1 MSLLPIETPNPLF
14 GKYLYPEAN
23 AIRIRQQDITWTAEE
38 IAVTK
43 DIPDYKVNMSPAQFN
58 LVSTTLQTFV
68 EIEQRVGDVWEQ
80 IASWYPHSEI
90 EGACI
95 EIARMEK
102 AVHAFFYQKMSDVLN
117 IDPEDIAKTQS
128 EVRQLKGKLEF
139 LAKITSN
146 LSANK
151 PLSLAT
157 VALIEQVLLFSNFA
171 MLKSFQANG
180 HNLIA
185 NTVTGVE
192 FVCNDEQI
200 HGEYAAYLFNTV
212 MAEDIYGKYDRTQL
226 RSDII
231 AIANEVVRH
240 ESDMID
246 FSYAGESYIN
256 DITPQQLKHFIMSRA
271 NTVMTM
277 LGFEPLYD
285 VTDNPIAAWFY
296 KETSGIQMHDFFSSN
311 TSQYRRSW
319 DLEGF
324 SRLPY
329 IKEAPYE

>member
-1 MSLLPIETPNPLF
+1 MSNLLPIEQKNSLF
-14 GKYLYPEAN
+14 GLYLYPEAN

-38 IAVTK
+38 IAVAK
-43 DIPDYKVNMSPAQFN
+43 DIPDYKVNMTPAQFN

-68 EIEQRVGDVWEQ
+68 EIEQKVGDVWEQ

-117 IDPEDIAKTQS
+117 IDPEDTAKKQQD
-128 EVRQLKGKLEF
+128 VKQLKEKLEF
-139 LAKITSN
+139 LTKVTRN
-146 LSANK
+146 LSDNK

-180 HNLIA
+180 HNLIP
-185 NTVTGVE
+185 NTITGVE
-192 FVCNDEQI
+192 FVTNDETI
-200 HGEYAAYLFNTV
+200 HGEFAAYLFNTV
-212 MAEDIYGKYDRTQL
+212 LAEDVTDIYNKDQL
-226 RSDII
+226 KSDIL
-231 AIANEVVRH
+231 AIVNEVVRH
-240 ESDMID
+240 ESEMID
-246 FSYAGESYIN
+246 YSYNGATVIN
-256 DITPQQLKHFIMSRA
+256 DITPTQLKHFIMSRA
-271 NTVMTM
+271 NTVMEM
-277 LGFEPLYD
+277 LGYSPIYTIE
-285 VTDNPIAAWFY
+285 DNPIAGWFY
-296 KETSGIQMHDFFSSN
+296 KEAKGIQMHDFFASN

-324 SRLPY
+324 SRLPF
-329 IKEAPYE
+329 IGGKHE

>member
-1 MSLLPIETPNPLF
+1 MKLPIETANPLF

-23 AIRIRQQDITWTAEE
+23 NIRIKQQDVTWTAEE
-38 IAVTK
+38 IAVAK
-43 DIPDYKVNMSPAQFN
+43 DIPDYKVNMSAAQFN

-68 EIEQRVGDVWEQ
+68 EIEQKVGDVWEE
-80 IASWYPHSEI
+80 IASWFPHSEI

-117 IDPEDIAKTQS
+117 IDPEETAKKQV
-128 EVRQLKGKLEF
+128 EIRQLKQKLEF
-139 LAKITSN
+139 LSKVTSN

-180 HNLIA
+180 HNLIP

-192 FVCNDEQI
+192 FVTNDETI
-200 HGEYAAYLFNTV
+200 HGEFASYLFKT
-212 MAEDIYGKYDRTQL
+212 MLIEDTQHFYDRGSL
-226 RSDII
+226 RAQII

-240 ESDMID
+240 ESEMID
-246 FSYAGESYIN
+246 YSYNDATIIN
-256 DITPQQLKHFIMSRA
+256 DITTSQLKHFIMSRA
-271 NTVMTM
+271 NAVMEM
-277 LGFEPLYD
+277 LGYD
-285 VTDNPIAAWFY
+285 PIYVIEDNPIAGWFY
-296 KETSGIQMHDFFSSN
+296 KEAKGIQMHDFFASN

-324 SRLPY
+324 SRLPF
-329 IKEAPYE
+329 IGDKHE

>member
-1 MSLLPIETPNPLF
+1 MKLPIETANPLF

-23 AIRIRQQDITWTAEE
+23 NIRIKQQDVTWTAEE
-38 IAVTK
+38 IAVAK
-43 DIPDYKVNMSPAQFN
+43 DIPDYKVNMSAAQFN

-68 EIEQRVGDVWEQ
+68 EIEQKVGDVWEE
-80 IASWYPHSEI
+80 IASWFPHSEI

-117 IDPEDIAKTQS
+117 IDPEETAKKQI
-128 EVRQLKGKLEF
+128 EIRQLKQKLEF
-139 LAKITSN
+139 LSKVTSN

-180 HNLIA
+180 YNLIP

-192 FVCNDEQI
+192 FVTNDETI
-200 HGEYAAYLFNTV
+200 HGEFASYLFKTILI
-212 MAEDIYGKYDRTQL
+212 EDTHQFYDRDSL
-226 RSDII
+226 RAQII

-240 ESDMID
+240 ESEMID
-246 FSYAGESYIN
+246 YSYNDATIIN
-256 DITPQQLKHFIMSRA
+256 DITTSQLKHFIMSRA
-271 NTVMTM
+271 NAVMEM
-277 LGFEPLYD
+277 LGYD
-285 VTDNPIAAWFY
+285 PIYVIEDNPIAGWFY
-296 KETSGIQMHDFFSSN
+296 KEAKGIQMHDFFASN

-324 SRLPY
+324 SRLPF
-329 IKEAPYE
+329 IGDKHE

>member
-1 MSLLPIETPNPLF
+1 MKLPIETANPLF

-23 AIRIRQQDITWTAEE
+23 NIRIKQQDITWTAEE
-38 IAVTK
+38 IAVAK
-43 DIPDYKVNMSPAQFN
+43 DIPDYRVNMSAAQFN

-68 EIEQRVGDVWEQ
+68 EIEQKVGDVWEE
-80 IASWYPHSEI
+80 IASWFPHSEI

-117 IDPEDIAKTQS
+117 IDPEETAKKQV
-128 EVRQLKGKLEF
+128 EVRQLKQKLEF
-139 LAKITSN
+139 LSKVTSN

-180 HNLIA
+180 HNLIP

-192 FVCNDEQI
+192 FVTNDETI
-200 HGEYAAYLFNTV
+200 HGEFASYLFKT
-212 MAEDIYGKYDRTQL
+212 MLTEDTQHFYDRDSL
-226 RSDII
+226 RAQII
-231 AIANEVVRH
+231 AIANEIVRH
-240 ESDMID
+240 ESEMID
-246 FSYAGESYIN
+246 YSYNGATIIN
-256 DITPQQLKHFIMSRA
+256 DITTSQLKHFIMSRA
-271 NTVMTM
+271 STVMEM
-277 LGFEPLYD
+277 LGYD
-285 VTDNPIAAWFY
+285 PIYTIEDNPIAGWFY
-296 KETSGIQMHDFFSSN
+296 KEAKGIQMHDFFASN

-324 SRLPY
+324 SRLPF
-329 IKEAPYE
+329 IGGKHE